1 MMPQNIQ
8 LDKPDDPNFSQL
20 TDFEDSDLG
29 LPTLI
34 EPAHYSEVFLGSTDS
49 TTESGLKLPTPI
61 DASLDLDIAG
71 ASTKRSADDDPRYD
85 HKRVKASHDPSIPT
99 SITIPPSH
107 FSHAY
112 LLDTP
117 TSQTSR
123 LMSGDWANNSPMD
136 DLLTTPY
143 QFGPRVTPAIPVEA
157 IGTLQQASSD
167 MLQALV
173 RKDAVDREKQ
183 LMVAVGTMRTC
194 LDIHFIPY
202 LEVWGNEAK
211 ADQKG
216 SQVLSFKG
224 KGEQSSI
231 ITSGPPRKFWGC
243 QKRGVC

>member
-8 LDKPDDPNFSQL
+8 LDKPDDQNVAQL
-20 TDFEDSDLG
+20 TNFEASDLG
-29 LPTLI
+29 LSAPI
-34 EPAHYSEVFLGSTDS
+34 QPIPNSRFSSSSTES
-49 TTESGLKLPTPI
+49 ASESGLNLPAPI
-61 DASLDLDIAG
+61 DASLDPIIAG

-85 HKRVKASHDPSIPT
+85 NKRVKASHDPSIPT
-99 SITIPPSH
+99 PITIPPSH
-107 FSHAY
+107 LSHSY

-123 LMSGDWANNSPMD
+123 LMSGDWPTDSPMD

-143 QFGPRVTPAIPVEA
+143 QFGPRATPAIPVEA
-157 IGTLQQASSD
+157 IGTLQQASAD

-202 LEVWGNEAK
+202 LEVWRDEAK
-211 ADQKG
+211 GDQKG
-216 SQVLSFKG
+216 SQMLSFKVKG
-224 KGEQSSI
+224 KQSSI
-231 ITSGPPRKFWGC
+231 ITSGPPRK
-243 QKRGVC
+243 